1 MGSRRNARIIALQ
14 ALYQYDIANRSIN
27 EILGFDWLEKKY
39 DAATFEFSREIIR
52 GTIRFLDDIDR
63 AIVSQLEHWGLDRL
77 SYVDRAILRFSTYS
91 LLYQDDVPDTVAINE
106 AIDIAKIF
114 GSDDSYRFVN
124 GVLDGI
130 RKTKGKGVDRENR
143 KHSSVQLAKKKKNS

>member
-1 MGSRRNARIIALQ
+1 MGSRRSARILALQ
-14 ALYQYDIANRSIN
+14 ALYQIDMSELCGD
-27 EILGFDWLEKKY
+27 EILKFSWLDKQY
-39 DAATFEFSREIIR
+39 DDATIDFARLLVK
-52 GTIRFLDDIDR
+52 GTLENLRNIDDHIKR
-63 AIVSQLEHWGLDRL
+63 QLEHWDLDRV

-91 LLYQDDVPDTVAINE
+91 LFSQADVPDTVIINE

-130 RKTKGKGVDRENR
+130 RKEKNRER
-143 KHSSVQLAKKKKNS
+143 EDLGESI

>member
-1 MGSRRNARIIALQ
+1 MHCTSSDDVLA
-14 ALYQYDIANRSIN
+14 
-27 EILGFDWLEKKY
+27 FDWLDKQY
-39 DAATFEFSREIIR
+39 DDATIDFARLIVE
-52 GTIRFLDDIDR
+52 GTLEDLQNIDDHIKR
-63 AIVSQLEHWGLDRL
+63 QLEHWDLDRV

-91 LLYQDDVPDTVAINE
+91 LFSQEDVPDTVIINE

-130 RKTKGKGVDRENR
+130 RKEKEREKDNLGE
-143 KHSSVQLAKKKKNS
+143 SF

>member
-1 MGSRRNARIIALQ
+1 MSGVHR
-14 ALYQYDIANRSIN
+14 D
-27 EILGFDWLEKKY
+27 EILTFDWLDKKY
-39 DAATFEFSREIIR
+39 DDATIDFARR
-52 GTIRFLDDIDR
+52 LVQGTIKDLRKIDDHIKR
-63 AIVSQLEHWGLDRL
+63 QLEHWDLDRV

-91 LLYQDDVPDTVAINE
+91 LFSQNDVPDTVIINE

-130 RKTKGKGVDRENR
+130 RKEKNRE
-143 KHSSVQLAKKKKNS
+143 KEGLV

>member
-1 MGSRRNARIIALQ
+1 MGSRRSARIIALQ
-14 ALYQYDIANRSIN
+14 TLYQIDMSGVHRD
-27 EILGFDWLEKKY
+27 EILTFDWLDKKY
-39 DAATFEFSREIIR
+39 DDATIDFARR
-52 GTIRFLDDIDR
+52 LVQGTINDLRKIDDHIKR
-63 AIVSQLEHWGLDRL
+63 QLEHWDLDRV

-91 LLYQDDVPDTVAINE
+91 LFSQNDVPDTVIINE

-130 RKTKGKGVDRENR
+130 RKEKNRE
-143 KHSSVQLAKKKKNS
+143 KEGLV

>member
-1 MGSRRNARIIALQ
+1 MSDECG
-14 ALYQYDIANRSIN
+14 D
-27 EILGFDWLEKKY
+27 EILTFSWLDKKY
-39 DAATFEFSREIIR
+39 DEATIDFARLLVK
-52 GTIRFLDDIDR
+52 GTQEDLQNIDDHIKR
-63 AIVSQLEHWGLDRL
+63 QLEHWDLDRV

-91 LLYQDDVPDTVAINE
+91 LFSQDDVPDTVIINE

-130 RKTKGKGVDRENR
+130 RKEKNRE
-143 KHSSVQLAKKKKNS
+143 KEGLSEPF

>member
-1 MGSRRNARIIALQ
+1 MNETSVGDVLAFNWLDK
-14 ALYQYDIANRSIN
+14 QYD
-27 EILGFDWLEKKY
+27 E
-39 DAATFEFSREIIR
+39 ATIDFARLIVK
-52 GTIRFLDDIDR
+52 GTLDDLQNIDDHIKR
-63 AIVSQLEHWGLDRL
+63 QLEHWDLDRV

-91 LLYQDDVPDTVAINE
+91 LFSQEDVPDTVIINE

-130 RKTKGKGVDRENR
+130 RKEKDRE
-143 KHSSVQLAKKKKNS
+143 KEGLGESL

>member
-1 MGSRRNARIIALQ
+1 MSGVHRA
-14 ALYQYDIANRSIN
+14 
-27 EILGFDWLEKKY
+27 EILAFDWLDKKY
-39 DAATFEFSREIIR
+39 DDATIDFASRLVQ
-52 GTIRFLDDIDR
+52 GTINDLQKIDDHIKR
-63 AIVSQLEHWGLDRL
+63 QLEHWDLDRV

-91 LLYQDDVPDTVAINE
+91 LFSQDDVPDTVIINE

-130 RKTKGKGVDRENR
+130 RKEKNRE
-143 KHSSVQLAKKKKNS
+143 KEGL